1 MTFTECQKG
10 GNKMKHTH
18 KTLLA
23 LLLVAVM
30 ALSVVAC
37 DMTDIKDIEGDTSGD
52 IKDIISDGNNE
63 TNDGNDSIQE
73 SGPQNENNS
82 ENSTDLEE
90 DIPSIEENI
99 LFEYYGLVVTA
110 KEIVDNTIWGVGIK
124 VHIENNSNKDYSIGV
139 EQAIVNNCMITDLF
153 SCTVAS
159 GKKANDTIYL
169 SSSDLKASGIDNIGQ
184 VELYFYV
191 YDPTTYERIY
201 ETDCIT
207 IKTSDYDT
215 MDTTIENA
223 GYTLYNDNDIKIVGK
238 YVDEYKLL
246 GKAIVL
252 YIVNNRE
259 ENITISCDDMSIN
272 GYMVTPFFVS
282 TVYSGK
288 YAIDEITILRTDLE
302 GNGITEIE
310 NFALKFRAY
319 NSDTYQTIVT
329 TEELS
334 FSAK

>member
-1 MTFTECQKG
+1 MK
-10 GNKMKHTH
+10 NKL

-23 LLLVAVM
+23 LLLLAVM

-37 DMTDIKDIEGDTSGD
+37 DTTDIKDIEGDTSGD
-52 IKDIISDGNNE
+52 IKDVISDGNNE
-63 TNDGNDSIQE
+63 TTDGNDSSQE
-73 SGPQNENNS
+73 SN
-82 ENSTDLEE
+82 TDSDTDVEE
-90 DIPSIEENI
+90 AVPSIEEKI

-110 KEIVDNTIWGVGIK
+110 KEIVDNTIWGAGIK
-124 VHIENNSNKDYSIGV
+124 VHIENNSEKDYSIGV

-215 MDTTIENA
+215 MDTTVENA
-223 GYTLYNDNDIKIVGK
+223 GYTLYNDNNIKIVGK

-259 ENITISCDDMSIN
+259 ENITISCEDMSIN

-288 YAIDEITILRTDLE
+288 YAIDEITILSTDLE
-302 GNGITEIE
+302 ENDITEIE
-310 NFALKFRAY
+310 NFALKYRAY

-334 FSAK
+334 FSTK

>member
-1 MTFTECQKG
+1 MK
-10 GNKMKHTH
+10 NKL

-37 DMTDIKDIEGDTSGD
+37 DTTDIKDIEGDTSGD
-52 IKDIISDGNNE
+52 IKDITSNGSDG
-63 TNDGNDSIQE
+63 
-73 SGPQNENNS
+73 
-82 ENSTDLEE
+82 EE
-90 DIPSIEENI
+90 DSNKKDDNKAEGALPTIEENI
-99 LFEYYGLVVTA
+99 LFEYEGLAVTA
-110 KEIVDNTIWGVGIK
+110 KEIVDDTIWGAGIK
-124 VHIENNSNKDYSIGV
+124 IHIENNSNKDYSIGV
-139 EQAIVNNCMITDLF
+139 EQAIVNNCMITNLF

-215 MDTTIENA
+215 MDMTVENA
-223 GYTLYNDNDIKIVGK
+223 GYTLYNDNNIKIVGK

-259 ENITISCDDMSIN
+259 ENITISCEDMSIN

-288 YAIDEITILRTDLE
+288 YAIDEITILSTDLE
-302 GNGITEIE
+302 ENDITEIE